1 MSQLNIHMSPAFEKN
16 LLRLMKVRHIKTK
29 AEAIRIAVNE
39 TLSHAVHQ
47 IKPVDFSTWIGL
59 ATNIPTNPSPKFK
72 SDDDL
77 WK

>member
-1 MSQLNIHMSPAFEKN
+1 MGQLNIHMTPTFEKN

-29 AEAIRIAVNE
+29 AEAIRIAINE
-39 TLSHAVHQ
+39 TLNHSIHQ

-59 ATNIPTNPSPKFK
+59 AKNIPVNSKPKFK